1 MEQKKEKTDRRW
13 AVKSE
18 MKERKPLTEEQR
30 QKRKKAAAFA
40 LMGLAFTGVM
50 WLILAPSSKDGKGDV
65 GKGFN
70 TEMPDADKA
79 SLTGDKRKAY
89 AEEDLKR
96 REQEKKKAMGT
107 LGDFFG
113 DGGAPQEAVSAD
125 ETYDLAQAEQQPSPQ
140 ERQEASTIRS
150 SASAYRDLN
159 ATLGNFYE
167 CPVQDTEKEDLRKRL
182 DELETAMTRQENTQP
197 TMDDQVKLLEKS
209 YELAAKYMPESQK
222 PEGAVSSQE
231 AVSSKIQGVSKGK
244 KPKVTP
250 VGHVS
255 RSVVSSLSATA
266 DNTELPVFHTA
277 VGTVTET
284 DRNTIVACV
293 HGTQTVTDGQSVR
306 LRLLE
311 EMLVG
316 KRMVPRNTVL
326 VGTAR
331 IEGER
336 LGISLSSIEHGG
348 MVIPIELSVYDRD
361 GQSGI
366 FIPNSQEVAALKEI
380 GANAGSSLGGGISI
394 STGTGAQLASDL
406 GKGVIQG
413 VSQYITKKMR
423 TAKVH
428 LKAGYKVLL
437 YQEEK

>member
-1 MEQKKEKTDRRW
+1 M
-13 AVKSE
+13 KSE

-113 DGGAPQEAVSAD
+113 DGGVPQEAVSAD

-167 CPVQDTEKEDLRKRL
+167 RPVQDTEKEDLRKRL

-250 VGHVS
+250 VGQVS
-255 RSVVSSLSATA
+255 RSVVSSLSDPMGEAESVVSFA
-266 DNTELPVFHTA
+266 ENRNTVFYTA

-348 MVIPIELSVYDRD
+348 MVIPVELSVYDRD

-394 STGTGAQLASDL
+394 STGTGAQLVSDL

>member
-1 MEQKKEKTDRRW
+1 MEQKKERTDRTQS
-13 AVKSE
+13 VKSE

-30 QKRKKAAAFA
+30 QKRKKAVAFA

-50 WLILAPSSKDGKGDV
+50 WLIFAPSSKDGKGGA

-96 REQEKKKAMGT
+96 REQEKEKAMGT
-107 LGDFFG
+107 LEDFFG
-113 DGGAPQEAVSAD
+113 DGGAPQEAVSTD
-125 ETYDLAQAEQQPSPQ
+125 ETYDLAHAGQQPSPQ
-140 ERQEASTIRS
+140 EKQEANTIRS

-159 ATLGNFYE
+159 ATLGHFYE
-167 CPVQDTEKEDLRKRL
+167 QPEKDAEKENLRKRL
-182 DELETAMTRQENTQP
+182 DELETAMTRQEDTQP

-209 YELAAKYMPESQK
+209 YELAAKYMPEIRK
-222 PEGAVSSQE
+222 PERAVSSQE
-231 AVSSKIQGVSKGK
+231 AVSSGIQGVSKGK

-255 RSVVSSLSATA
+255 HSVVSSLSAMA

-284 DRNTIVACV
+284 DRNTIAACV

-316 KRMVPRNTVL
+316 KRTVPRNTVL

-336 LGISLSSIEHGG
+336 LGISLSSIEHKG
-348 MVIPIELSVYDRD
+348 MVMPVELSVYDRD

-380 GANAGSSLGGGISI
+380 GANAGSSLGSGISI
-394 STGTGAQLASDL
+394 STNTGTQLASDL

-413 VSQYITKKMR
+413 VSQYIAKKMR
-423 TAKVH
+423 TVKVH